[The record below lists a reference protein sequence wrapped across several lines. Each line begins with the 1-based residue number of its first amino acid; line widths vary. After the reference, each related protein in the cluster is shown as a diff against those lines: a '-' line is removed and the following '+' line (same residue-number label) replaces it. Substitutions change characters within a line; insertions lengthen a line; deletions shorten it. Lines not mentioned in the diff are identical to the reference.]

1 MFYLFIWLQQVLVAA
16 PGSFAAAHESSH
28 EIFVTSPGEL
38 LHGWR
43 GSSHGIFVTSC
54 GNFFAVLGDLPWCP
68 RGFFLV
74 VARGLVA
81 QWHLVRGILVPQPG
95 TELMSHALESRFLT
109 TGLPEKAR
117 IGLLLI
123 MHVLKTMNPDTGD
136 QRDTQKHV
144 TVVDNLAKVP
154 TVQKLRFV
162 CHFVLTEAGKKFIL
176 GLLFPPEILSPYPL
190 SLSVLQH
197 LLWQTVSYLLSDKVG
212 WMARTPL
219 ALLLTVK
226 IGTPSYSPLRRCW
239 YRFISYSYVGS
250 TFWEAVASSK
260 ARMSISEL

>member
-1 MFYLFIWLQQVLVAA
+1 M
-16 PGSFAAAHESSH
+16 
-28 EIFVTSPGEL
+28 
-38 LHGWR
+38 
-43 GSSHGIFVTSC
+43 
-54 GNFFAVLGDLPWCP
+54 P

-81 QWHLVRGILVPQPG
+81 QWHLARGILVPQPG

-123 MHVLKTMNPDTGD
+123 MHFLKTMNPDMGD

-162 CHFVLTEAGKKFIL
+162 CHFMF
-176 GLLFPPEILSPYPL
+176 
-190 SLSVLQH
+190 
-197 LLWQTVSYLLSDKVG
+197 
-212 WMARTPL
+212 
-219 ALLLTVK
+219 
-226 IGTPSYSPLRRCW
+226 
-239 YRFISYSYVGS
+239 
-250 TFWEAVASSK
+250 
-260 ARMSISEL
+260 